1 MKKIFLTL
9 FLLVATSI
17 LLTGYWVY
25 FNVFETKSRL
35 KLITLEDFNKE
46 CELASYENILFNDT
60 FDYQNSN
67 FYSRNTWV
75 PNRQIMLSDGF
86 FEEFEA
92 NKFNFYKFD
101 DKDKKIYENIIY
113 TNKYKSF
120 IEDFYSVKKACARDN
135 NDSELSI
142 FEFLDKVM
150 HMEKVAATNIIT
162 ETTYK
167 NKAKDRILELTNS
180 LKQKTMELAV
190 YQRLS
195 LKSKKGTLPSIT
207 ISKVAK
213 VDTFF
218 PRIDNTLEY
227 IKELEK
233 LEKKLNEEI
242 LSLKKESKNEYLK

>member
-1 MKKIFLTL
+1 MKKIILTGFLVVTT
-9 FLLVATSI
+9 FI
-17 LLTGYWVY
+17 LLAIYSVY
-25 FNVFETKSRL
+25 LYISEGKSKL

-60 FDYQNSN
+60 FDYRNSN
-67 FYSRNTWV
+67 FYSRSTWV
-75 PNRQIMLSDGF
+75 PNRQIILSDGF
-86 FEEFEA
+86 FEEYEI

-101 DKDKKIYENIIY
+101 NIDKKIYENIIY
-113 TNKYKSF
+113 TNKDNSF
-120 IEDFYSVKKACARDN
+120 IEDFYSVKKACARDY

-142 FEFLDKVM
+142 VEFLDKVM
-150 HMEKVAATNIIT
+150 HIEKVDTSKIIT

-195 LKSKKGTLPSIT
+195 LKSKRGTLPSIT
-207 ISKVAK
+207 IGKVAK

-218 PRIDNTLEY
+218 PRTDNALEY
-227 IKELEK
+227 VKELEK
-233 LEKKLNEEI
+233 LERKLSAEI
-242 LSLKKESKNEYLK
+242 LSLKKII

>member
-1 MKKIFLTL
+1 MKKIILTGFLVVTT
-9 FLLVATSI
+9 FI
-17 LLTGYWVY
+17 LLAIYSVY
-25 FNVFETKSRL
+25 LYISEGKSKL

-86 FEEFEA
+86 FEEYEV

-120 IEDFYSVKKACARDN
+120 IEDFYSVKKACARDY

-162 ETTYK
+162 ETTYN
-167 NKAKDRILELTNS
+167 NKAKDKILELTDS